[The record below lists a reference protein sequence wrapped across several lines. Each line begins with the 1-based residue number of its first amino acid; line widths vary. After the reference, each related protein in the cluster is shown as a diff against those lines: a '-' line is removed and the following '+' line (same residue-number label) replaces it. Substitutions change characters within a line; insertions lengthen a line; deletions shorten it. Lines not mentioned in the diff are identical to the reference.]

1 MSPIHCKG
9 KADKTDPDLI
19 AHKRTEHMSA
29 IEEFSSNEQPIR
41 PERFV
46 TDLVNVL
53 PPNALIVLIVLTNSS
68 FGWVKVE
75 RVADPAFLAG

>member
-1 MSPIHCKG
+1 LSPIHCKG
-9 KADKTDPDLI
+9 KGVKNYPDLI
-19 AHKRTEHMSA
+19 ARKRTEHMSA

-46 TDLVNVL
+46 TDLANVL
-53 PPNALIVLIVLTNSS
+53 PSNALVILIVLTNSS
-68 FGWVKVE
+68 FGGIKAE